1 MPAECILLA
10 PGPSMSQALADSFRG
25 QWVGVVSN
33 CFELA
38 PWADFLAAQDAA
50 WWSAY
55 PPAKRFRGRKFS
67 AQMIDG
73 VERLEAPSS
82 LNSGCLA
89 LSAAVKLGAARIRL
103 YGFDMHGTHFFGP
116 YENGLK
122 NTVEARRQVHLRQYN
137 AWARAHPEIEVINC
151 TPGSAI
157 DCFERAE
164 CST

>member
-1 MPAECILLA
+1 
-10 PGPSMSQALADSFRG
+10 MSQALADGFRG

-38 PWADFLAAQDAA
+38 PWADFLVAQDAA
-50 WWSAY
+50 WWAAY
-55 PPAKRFRGRKFS
+55 PQAKRFLGRKFS
-67 AQMIDG
+67 SQMIDG
-73 VERLEAPSS
+73 VERIDGPSS

-89 LSAAVKLGAARIRL
+89 LTVAAKLGASLIRL

-116 YENGLK
+116 YDNGLK
-122 NTVEARRQVHLRQYN
+122 NTVEARRQIHLRQYD
-137 AWARAHPEIEVINC
+137 AWAKANPGIEVINC

-157 DCFERAE
+157 RCFERLE